1 MIRLISNRPFSGT
14 ALAADAEALFV
25 AVASAIFR
33 GVVAVFTDKR
43 PARAWCPGPDR
54 LYQAT
59 RAAFG
64 RPE

>member
-14 ALAADAEALFV
+14 AIAAHAEALFV
-25 AVASAIFR
+25 AVARAVVQ

-64 RPE
+64 RPQ